1 MVNILV
7 LGSTGYV
14 GSRLVERL
22 VDEGYNVHAGWRT
35 ESKLKSQSWKAH
47 PKVQTVHVD
56 VLDIEEL
63 KEAMKGCDVVFYL
76 VHSMY
81 SGKDFAN
88 LDRQAAKNIVT
99 VADELGTKRIIY
111 LGGLGRKDDELSL
124 HLRSRK
130 EVERILRSSKT
141 PVTTFQAA
149 MIIGPGSASFEIMRY
164 LVNRLPVMLT
174 PKWVRTKTQPI
185 SIEDTIEYLVG
196 CISKPDT
203 VGQSFDIGGPEI
215 TTYQDLMTMYA
226 TEAGLIQRLAFPI
239 PLLTPNL
246 SSYWVE
252 LVTPIQ
258 ATIARPLIEGLSHE
272 TICRDNR
279 IRKII
284 PRKLLTIRESIQN
297 TLSEIYGY
305 KFGKSKDTKQF
316 QDVSKSRRKLFQLR

>member
-14 GSRLVERL
+14 GSRLVKRL
-22 VDEGYNVHAGWRT
+22 SSEGFNVRAGWRT
-35 ESKLKSQSWKAH
+35 ESKLKSQPWITH
-47 PKVQTVHVD
+47 PNVQPIHVD
-56 VLDIEEL
+56 VLDVNEL
-63 KEAMKGCDVVFYL
+63 KQAMQDCDVVFYL

-88 LDRQAAKNIVT
+88 LDRKAANNIVT
-99 VADELGTKRIIY
+99 VANELGTKRIIY
-111 LGGLGRKDDELSL
+111 LSGLGRKDDELSL

-130 EVERILRSSKT
+130 DVERILRTSKT

-164 LVNRLPVMLT
+164 LVNRLPVMIT

-196 CISKPDT
+196 CISTPDT

-215 TTYQDLMTMYA
+215 TTYQDLMKMYA
-226 TEAGLIQRLAFPI
+226 TEAGLVQRLALPI

-246 SSYWVE
+246 SSYWVG
-252 LVTPIQ
+252 LVTPIE
-258 ATIARPLIEGLSHE
+258 ATIARPLIEGLSQE
-272 TICRDNR
+272 TICRENR
-279 IRKII
+279 IREII

-297 TLSEIYGY
+297 TLSEIHGP
-305 KFGKSKDTKQF
+305 FHQENNKSKR
-316 QDVSKSRRKLFQLR
+316 SLFQWE